1 MIAYKYKLYQTK
13 RTKHL
18 DAMLREA
25 SFVWNHALSQSE
37 EVSDKFLAVSLS
49 EPGDLRLAEIRQNGV
64 GQQPVVIRCRTLF
77 HHSAFIG
84 QPFPGQLPER
94 HNLIH

>member
-25 SFVWNHALSQSE
+25 SFVWNHALALQ
-37 EVSDKFLAVSLS
+37 KLS
-49 EPGDLRLAEIRQNGV
+49 YGV
-64 GQQPVVIRCRTLF
+64 MATPQILVLLF
-77 HHSAFIG
+77 RFESG
-84 QPFPGQLPER
+84 
-94 HNLIH
+94 

>member
-25 SFVWNHALSQSE
+25 SFVWNHALALQKK
-37 EVSDKFLAVSLS
+37 V
-49 EPGDLRLAEIRQNGV
+49 
-64 GQQPVVIRCRTLF
+64 LF
-77 HHSAFIG
+77 A
-84 QPFPGQLPER
+84 LW
-94 HNLIH
+94 